1 MKRFTIFILVLLI
14 FVMLNAQTTFT
25 VGDETGYDFDNIQD
39 AIYEAYITI
48 GSVSILVSDG
58 EYDKIKI
65 SNTPTSLTNLTI
77 ESENGFEDCIIDA
90 NQEGNCINI
99 HKSRN
104 VSIVGFTVQGAY
116 EYEDEDGN
124 GAYIDSSFC
133 VVVDTCYFANN
144 ISTGSGGGIYA
155 FEDSSLTIIN
165 NHFYNNNTSGAGGA
179 MYIGSS
185 SYKIWHNLIEYNEA
199 NMGGGIYIVGKGAS
213 AVTSSVNFNE
223 IIHNT
228 ASYSGGGLYSSES
241 YFLCKSNRVL
251 QNSAD
256 YGGGIYFHLYV
267 NNDYTEFCGNLI
279 SFNTVTSSG
288 GGIYMLDSQ
297 LDMASCTVADN
308 NCTAMGSYGG
318 GIFRTA
324 DSGLNS
330 INSILWNNYANAGTQ
345 IYVGVNSNNVI
356 QLNISYTCIQGGI
369 TGIEFEDPEWVEVL
383 NYGNGNITSNP
394 IFASTSPSNEDYCHL
409 TIFSPCLD
417 SGSPYFPLDPDST
430 RIDMGCYYFHHD
442 GDVIVFDEGI
452 HWVSFPRIGLETN
465 NNSYLESDL
474 VDILDHEINPWGDIE
489 YINVYYEVDNS
500 TALDYN
506 YLYPPPNFWEPDS
519 LQARS
524 SNLYKIE
531 VLPYDDERYLC
542 IDGEKLSDT
551 YSYPATEPLAAN
563 TYHWLGYW
571 IEQPQ
576 NIVDA
581 FGGNSS
587 NPVDNIWQYVE
598 KVKSE
603 NWYYDR
609 CSSIREI
616 GEAEPKSWIT
626 TGKTLEYGKGYMVW
640 FKDQTINEFKWFTSP
655 TVEEPVKKLESEN
668 FAFVEKPDY
677 EVIDIVDIS
686 EDIVEIGVFQD
697 DICVGAVVVTEP
709 SEQILVY
716 TDNLSREPVPFN
728 FEIITS
734 SRSISLTVK
743 DYKVF
748 NEDTGEFENGYIVS
762 GQQENS
768 IIMFGNIGDPQNET
782 PIVGVTQ
789 LYGNYPNPFNPRTSI
804 SFSIPAEQNVEL
816 TIFNLKGQQ
825 VKTLFSGS
833 IAKGEHS
840 LLWEGK
846 DDNGK
851 QVGSGL
857 YFYKLKTANKEI
869 SKKMLL
875 LK

>member
-14 FVMLNAQTTFT
+14 FVMLNAQTTYT

-213 AVTSSVNFNE
+213 AVTSSVNFND

-241 YFLCKSNRVL
+241 YFLCKSNCVL
-251 QNSAD
+251 QNSAN

-308 NCTAMGSYGG
+308 NCTAMDSYGG

-383 NYGNGNITSNP
+383 NYENGNITSNP
-394 IFASTSPSNEDYCHL
+394 VFASTSPSNEDYCHL

-417 SGSPYFPLDPDST
+417 GGSPYFPLDPDGT
-430 RIDMGCYYFHHD
+430 IIDMGCFYFPHE
-442 GDVIVFDEGI
+442 GDVIQFDEGV

-465 NNSYLESDL
+465 NNYYLESDL
-474 VDILDHEINPWGDIE
+474 VDILDQEINPWGDIT
-489 YINVYYEVDNS
+489 YINVYS
-500 TALDYN
+500 QGSGLDYDYQN
-506 YLYPPPNFWEPDS
+506 PPDYWTPSDYP
-519 LQARS
+519 ARS

-531 VLPYDDERYLC
+531 VLPYDDYRYLE
-542 IDGEKLSDT
+542 IDGEKLADD
-551 YSYPATEPLAAN
+551 YSYLETEPLASY
-563 TYHWLGYW
+563 TEQWLGYW
-571 IEQPQ
+571 LSEPR

-581 FGGNSS
+581 FG
-587 NPVDNIWQYVE
+587 VFWEYVE
-598 KVKSE
+598 EVWSE
-603 NWYYDR
+603 DWYYNK
-609 CSSIREI
+609 CSNNRGIR
-616 GEAEPKSWIT
+616 GAEPVSWSSAN
-626 TGKTLEYGKGYMVW
+626 KTLEYGKGYIVQ
-640 FKDQTINEFKWFTSP
+640 FERILEIEEFCWTPSS
-655 TVEEPVKKLESEN
+655 TVEEPKKKSETEN
-668 FAFVEKPDY
+668 FDFEEKPDY
-677 EVIDIVDIS
+677 EVIDVVDIP
-686 EDIVEIGVFQD
+686 ENVAEIGVYQND
-697 DICVGAVVVTEP
+697 ACVGAVVVTDA

-716 TDNLSREPVPFN
+716 SDNASREPIPFN
-728 FEIITS
+728 FEVITNG
-734 SRSISLTVK
+734 RSINLPVNN
-743 DYKVF
+743 YEVY
-748 NEDTGEFENGYIVS
+748 NEDTGEFENGFIVA
-762 GQQENS
+762 GQQRSS
-768 IIMFGNIGDPQNET
+768 IIKFGNIEDPQPET
-782 PIVGVTQ
+782 PIIGVTQ
-789 LYGNYPNPFNPRTSI
+789 LHGNYPNPFNPETSI

-816 TIFNLKGQQ
+816 TIYNLKGQQ
-825 VKTLFSGS
+825 VKTLYSGLIS
-833 IAKGEHS
+833 KGVHS
-840 LLWEGK
+840 LVWEGK
-846 DDNGK
+846 DNNGK

-857 YFYKLKTANKEI
+857 YFYKLKTNDKEI